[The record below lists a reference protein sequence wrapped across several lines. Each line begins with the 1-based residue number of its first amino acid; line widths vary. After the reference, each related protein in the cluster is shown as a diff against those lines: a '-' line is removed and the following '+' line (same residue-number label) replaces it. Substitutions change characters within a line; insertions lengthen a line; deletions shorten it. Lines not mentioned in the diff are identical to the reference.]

1 MAIRV
6 SFREHKE
13 SNGEITLYARFKI
26 PERKGGQII
35 YRYTERSTGT
45 GQRVKARQE
54 AERIYQEAYEA
65 AHKKPVD
72 EIGDDTFA
80 AAALSYMRNKGSKT
94 TPTDGLIPAH
104 RLKVGENKKYLLPI
118 IEKIGLKKLNE
129 IDQALMGWL
138 AEQIYPG
145 RTAATINRQLYTPVI
160 AVMKFA
166 RHAYQLKRPE
176 GHCLS
181 RPTDCLGKGW
191 DGVSCL
197 VRLLR

>member
-104 RLKVGENKKYLLPI
+104 RLKVRANKKYLLPI
-118 IEKIGLKKLNE
+118 IEQIGLRKLSE
-129 IDQALMGWL
+129 INQSLLGEL
-138 AEQIYPG
+138 AEKLYPG
-145 RTAATINRQLYTPVI
+145 RTAATINRQLYTPIITVLN
-160 AVMKFA
+160 FA
-166 RHAYQLKRPE
+166 KHPYQLERPE
-176 GHCLS
+176 GHDSL
-181 RPTDCLGKGW
+181 PELDVPP
-191 DGVSCL
+191 D
-197 VRLLR
+197 